1 MKIKNISRKTSAK
14 LLSAILA
21 TGIVASEAIITNQRM
36 NVKESFKQVVK
47 EFQDDTL
54 LDEAENENI
63 AMYEDMKIT
72 EAADE
77 LTNRINLLDALENLK
92 FNDSTLT
99 EQEKKIANSLSI
111 EEIMEIANKQNNNN
125 NLSKENQEEYTKM
138 LNYINIQNKKWLE
151 KNAKEITTETIMWS
165 LKSVLANEL
174 HINPEDIQDIK
185 LPYLNDYKE
194 LVLCLRYDGE
204 EYKISKKDVH
214 ILNALYLYYQVK
226 LNSVKDDPDYSVCK
240 TALNS
245 AKALTMTGIKKDDN
259 LLENKRSLK
268 EAHKIL
274 KKQ

>member
-54 LDEAENENI
+54 LDEAEKENI

-125 NLSKENQEEYTKM
+125 NLSNENQEEYTKM

-151 KNAKEITTETIMWS
+151 NNAKEITTETIIWS
-165 LKSVLANEL
+165 LKSALANEL

-259 LLENKRSLK
+259 LLKNKRSLK

-274 KKQ
+274 KK